1 MNRREEIK
9 KIAVSHLL
17 QYGFEGTKLAEI
29 ADEVGI
35 KKQSMYAHFAS
46 KKELVIEI
54 HEEATKQEIAFLTS
68 FFDEHRGVPLR
79 KLLDQFVEEMKD
91 RYSDNQNV
99 KLMFLM
105 AFMPP
110 EQLQDLFIT
119 MYELYSHHL
128 LHLLELA
135 SRGDSTIHVDPKD
148 CALAVHTIFEGLS
161 AKLIFGHADYF
172 IQVSNTTFTLL
183 WQGLLHR
190 GEERDS

>member
-1 MNRREEIK
+1 MSRREEIK
-9 KIAVSHLL
+9 KVAVGHLL
-17 QYGFEGTKLAEI
+17 QYGFEGTKLADI

-46 KKELVIEI
+46 KKELVVEI

-68 FFDEHRGVPLR
+68 FFDEHRGMPLR
-79 KLLDQFVEEMKD
+79 ELLNRFVLEMKD
-91 RYSDNQNV
+91 RYAHNRNV

-110 EQLQDLFIT
+110 EPLQELFLT

-135 SRGDSTIHVDPKD
+135 FRHDATVSADPKQG
-148 CALAVHTIFEGLS
+148 ALAIHTIYEGLA
-161 AKLIFGHADYF
+161 AKLIFGSPDYF
-172 IQVSNTTFTLL
+172 VQASEATFDLL
-183 WQGLLHR
+183 WKGL
-190 GEERDS
+190 EPS